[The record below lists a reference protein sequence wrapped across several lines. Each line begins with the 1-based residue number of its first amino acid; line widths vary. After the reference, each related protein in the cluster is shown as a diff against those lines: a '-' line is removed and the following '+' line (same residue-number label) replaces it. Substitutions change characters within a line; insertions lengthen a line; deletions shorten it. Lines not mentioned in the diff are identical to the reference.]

1 MTSVAE
7 NPEMAGSDRRDARV
21 SAPLQPRRARGDGS
35 IFQKRYTDKK
45 TGKTKKTSMLYMKF
59 YIGGKPT
66 VEPTGTTKHAE
77 AKKILRRKLGEIAS
91 GRYIPAD
98 VDKTT
103 FGQIK
108 DMLLDH
114 YRANERK
121 SLDRVED
128 AVAHLESFFGLSRR
142 VRDIAADRI
151 TAYIAARRKEDAA
164 NATIN
169 RELAALKLMLRL
181 GERAG
186 KVVNRPY
193 IGMLEEN
200 NRRKGFFEAD
210 QFEAVLR
217 HLSDDL
223 KPVFA
228 VAYITGWRVKD
239 EILTREK
246 CHLDLKA
253 GWLRLEPGETKNNE
267 GRMFPISTV
276 PRLRDVLARQL
287 ARTESVEKATNRI
300 IPWLFHR
307 KGRPIKSFRRAWRTA
322 CKNADVPG
330 RIPHDFRRTAI
341 RNLERAGIPRSAAMA
356 MVGHKTES
364 VYRRYAIVEEGMLNE
379 AGVKLQTFYDN
390 AKAGPSSV
398 VRFPRARA
406 RRGPK
411 A

>member
-1 MTSVAE
+1 MLAIS
-7 NPEMAGSDRRDARV
+7 ARQ
-21 SAPLQPRRARGDGS
+21 SALR
-35 IFQKRYTDKK
+35 
-45 TGKTKKTSMLYMKF
+45 LYMKF
-59 YIGGKPT
+59 YVGGTPK
-66 VEPTGTTKHAE
+66 VEPTGTTKLTK
-77 AKKILRRKLGEIAS
+77 AKKILRQKLGEIAT

-108 DMLLDH
+108 DMLVNH
-114 YRANERK
+114 YRANARK

-128 AVAHLESFFGLSRR
+128 ALTHLEAFFGLTCR

-151 TAYIAARRKEDAA
+151 TAYVAARRNEEAA

-200 NRRKGFFEAD
+200 NKRKGFFEAE
-210 QFEAVLR
+210 QCEMVLR
-217 HLSDDL
+217 NLSADL
-223 KPVFA
+223 RPVFE

-239 EILTREK
+239 EILTRQK

-253 GWLRLEPGETKNNE
+253 GWLRLEPGKTKNNE

-276 PRLRDVLARQL
+276 PRLRDALARQL
-287 ARTESVEKATNRI
+287 ARTESVEKATDQI

-307 KGRPIKSFRRAWRTA
+307 NGKPIKSFRRAWLTA
-322 CKNADVPG
+322 CKHAKVPG

-390 AKAGPSSV
+390 ATAGPGSV
-398 VRFPRARA
+398 VRLPRARA
-406 RRGPK
+406 RRSTK

>member
-1 MTSVAE
+1 MNRNAAAPW
-7 NPEMAGSDRRDARV
+7 NPR
-21 SAPLQPRRARGDGS
+21 
-35 IFQKRYTDKK
+35 FQKRYTDKK
-45 TGKTKKTSMLYMKF
+45 TGKTKKTLMLYMKF

-103 FGQIK
+103 FEQIK

-121 SLDRVED
+121 SLDRVQD
-128 AVAHLESFFGLSRR
+128 AVTHLEGFFGRNRR

-151 TAYIAARRKEDAA
+151 TAYIAARRKRRRGERDDQSGTRGSQADAA
-164 NATIN
+164 AWGAG
-169 RELAALKLMLRL
+169 RE
-181 GERAG
+181 GCQP
-186 KVVNRPY
+186 PY

-200 NRRKGFFEAD
+200 NKRKGFFEAD

-217 HLSDDL
+217 NLSDDL
-223 KPVFA
+223 RPVFE

-239 EILTREK
+239 EILTRQR

-287 ARTESVEKATNRI
+287 ARTESVEKATDRI

-307 KGRPIKSFRRAWRTA
+307 NGKPIKSFRRAWRTA
-322 CKNADVPG
+322 CKNAEVPG

-341 RNLERAGIPRSAAMA
+341 RNLERAGIARSAAMA

-379 AGVKLQTFYDN
+379 AGVKLQTFYDG

-406 RRGPK
+406 RRGAK
-411 A
+411 V